1 LSNKSN
7 NSKLKTVKLKF
18 ILLLTIAFSAF
29 ALQAEEPFNW
39 PIKKLDTAREANYLS
54 EIERDIILELNK
66 VRYNPEMYAKLVL
79 SQLDTLYSEKM
90 LNLPDQEPLLTEEG
104 KSAYNDC
111 MEALKW
117 TTALPLLKPSKGMTK
132 ACRLLVYDQGS
143 TGNVGH
149 KGSGNSSPVDR
160 AENFGEFEGSY
171 AENIHYG
178 KGDATMIVASLLID
192 DGVKSRGHRKN
203 ILDKSF
209 NYTGVAVGTHKKYNQ
224 MCVNTYATI
233 FVDK

>member
-1 LSNKSN
+1 M
-7 NSKLKTVKLKF
+7 KLK
-18 ILLLTIAFSAF
+18 ILLLTITTLL
-29 ALQAEEPFNW
+29 ALSLHAEEPFVW
-39 PIKKLDTAREANYLS
+39 PIKKLDTAREVNYLS
-54 EIERDIILELNK
+54 EMEKNVILELNK
-66 VRYNPEMYAKLVL
+66 VRYNPEMYAKLEL
-79 SQLDTLYSEKM
+79 SRLDTLYKDKL
-90 LNLPDQEPLLTEEG
+90 LNLPGQDPLQTSEG

-111 MEALKW
+111 LEALKW
-117 TTALPLLKPSKGMTK
+117 TTPLPPLKPSKGMTK
-132 ACRLLVYDQGS
+132 ACRLLAYDQGS

-149 KGSGNSSPVDR
+149 KGSGNTSPVER
-160 AENFGEFEGSY
+160 ASNFGDFEGSY

-178 KGDATMIVASLLID
+178 KSDAFMIVASLLID

-209 NYTGVAVGTHKKYNQ
+209 NYTGVAIGTHKVYSQ